1 MQFHAAK
8 MMPDLLTTDEAAGYL
23 RLSERKLYALVADRS
38 VPCTKVT
45 GRWLFPKAALDR
57 WIAADLAM
65 QGHAMPAAAPP
76 IVGGSHDPLL
86 EWALR
91 ESGSGLAN
99 LPEGSEAGLS
109 RLARS
114 EVAMAAI
121 HLHRLDGDGDDAATN
136 PEAVASAPALHDAV
150 VIAFARRHQGL
161 LVAPGNPLGL
171 SDMASV
177 AATGARLAQRPVGA
191 GAQLLQIA
199 LLTRAGLEPG
209 ALSKPSFV
217 CPTGSDLGQA
227 VRSGRADCGIAS
239 LSVAEAAGL
248 AFLPLVWEHFDLVV
262 RQRDY
267 FMPGPQRLFALM
279 RSSAFRRQAEDLK
292 GYDVRGAG
300 EVRTLRAD

>member
-1 MQFHAAK
+1 MQFDAVRS
-8 MMPDLLTTDEAAGYL
+8 MPDLLTTDEAADYL

-91 ESGSGLAN
+91 ESRSCLAN
-99 LPEGSEAGLS
+99 LPEGSEAGLG
-109 RLARS
+109 RLARG
-114 EVAMAAI
+114 EVALAAI
-121 HLHRLDGDGDDAATN
+121 HLHRLDGDDATAN
-136 PEAVASAPALHDAV
+136 PEAVDANPALHDAV

-177 AATGARLAQRPVGA
+177 AATGARLAQRPAGA
-191 GAQLLQIA
+191 GAQLLLIA
-199 LLTRAGLEPG
+199 LLARAGLAAG
-209 ALSKPSFV
+209 VQLKASLV

-227 VRSGRADCGIAS
+227 IRSGRADCGIAS
-239 LSVAEAAGL
+239 LSVAEAMGL
-248 AFLPLVWEHFDLVV
+248 AFLPLVWEHFDLVI

-292 GYDVRGAG
+292 GYDVGGAG
-300 EVRTLRAD
+300 EVRTIGPN